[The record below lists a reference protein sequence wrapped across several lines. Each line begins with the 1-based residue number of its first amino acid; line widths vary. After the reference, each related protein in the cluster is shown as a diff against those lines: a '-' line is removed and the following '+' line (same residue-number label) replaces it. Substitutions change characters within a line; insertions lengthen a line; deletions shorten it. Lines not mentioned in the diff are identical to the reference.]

1 MKSQRMSYKVN
12 EVFLM
17 AVGEILQ
24 PFGSAME
31 FILFMHRYFHSGS
44 IQHAK
49 IRVLL
54 LL

>member
-24 PFGSAME
+24 PFGI
-31 FILFMHRYFHSGS
+31 FP
-44 IQHAK
+44 
-49 IRVLL
+49 
-54 LL
+54 